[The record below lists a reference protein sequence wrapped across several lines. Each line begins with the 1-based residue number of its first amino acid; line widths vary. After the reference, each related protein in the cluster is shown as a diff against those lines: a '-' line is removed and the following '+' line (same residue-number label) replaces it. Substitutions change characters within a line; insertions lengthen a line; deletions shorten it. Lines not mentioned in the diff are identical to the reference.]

1 MLVWTPQGFS
11 ALPGPVYTAVGSAVT
26 LTGGLGL
33 GQSAAFI
40 ISNPAGSN
48 VRVVPIKIAA
58 ANTGV
63 PSTILGF
70 AKTLLGTA
78 SLVGAGANA
87 GGVIALAGG
96 GGTATGKAQIFGTAT
111 LLNGTAGP
119 CQNGWCIVEVA
130 GAQGTNL
137 GMQTYDMSG
146 AVSINPGE
154 NGMVYSSAASAGC
167 VPMIMWMEIPLQP
180 GY

>member
-11 ALPGPVYTAVGSAVT
+11 ALPNPVYTAVGSAVT

-48 VRVVPIKIAA
+48 VRVVPIKICAA
-58 ANTGV
+58 TTGLTA
-63 PSTILGF
+63 SLLGF
-70 AKTLLGTA
+70 AKTLAGTA
-78 SLVGAGANA
+78 SLAPAGAGA
-87 GGVIALAGG
+87 GGVMCLAGG
-96 GGTATGKAQIFGTAT
+96 GGTATGKAAIYGTGT

-119 CQNGWCIVEVA
+119 AQNGWSIVEMA
-130 GAQGTNL
+130 GALSTN
-137 GMQTYDMSG
+137 GNMQTYEMSG
-146 AVSINPGE
+146 AVSLAPGE
-154 NGMVYSSAASAGC
+154 NGMIYSSAAIVC
-167 VPMIMWMEIPLQP
+167 TPMIMWMEVPLQA